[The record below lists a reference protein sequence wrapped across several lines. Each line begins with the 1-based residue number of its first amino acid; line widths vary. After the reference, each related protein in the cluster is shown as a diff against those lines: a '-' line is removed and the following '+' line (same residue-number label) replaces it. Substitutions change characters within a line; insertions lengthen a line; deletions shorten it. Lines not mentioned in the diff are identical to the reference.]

1 MRRIATAG
9 SLALLAMMFLLHPGQ
24 ARAATSCSASVGG
37 ISFGTVDPSGTTDV
51 SAVVTLSCDSS
62 GLQALGTVYVNAC
75 LLLGTGSGGS
85 SLSPRTL
92 RNGFGDTIE
101 YNVYRGSGYVNVWGN
116 TPATWLPLQ
125 LSIPV
130 ILLGGS
136 GSTSATVQA
145 RIPSQPG
152 LAAGTYSS
160 SFDGIHTELRYR
172 YDEPLVLI
180 GSSMPAS
187 CESGG
192 DGGATGIPFAMFT
205 VTASVA
211 DQCVISTATDL
222 DFGTVP
228 GLISAPIDQTSSV
241 TLACTRRTPWHLAL
255 DDGQNAAGGVRRMR
269 LGSSSSHVAYE
280 LYRDPGRT
288 QRWGGAIGAD
298 TAAGTGEGTPQTVTV
313 YGRVPA
319 PQAVPAGQYQ
329 DVVRVT
335 ITY

>member
-62 GLQALGTVYVNAC
+62 GLQVLGTVYVNAC

-222 DFGTVP
+222 DFGPAACAGCGWAAPPATWP
-228 GLISAPIDQTSSV
+228 TSSTATRAGPSAGAGPSAPTPPPGPAKA
-241 TLACTRRTPWHLAL
+241 LPRRSPC
-255 DDGQNAAGGVRRMR
+255 
-269 LGSSSSHVAYE
+269 
-280 LYRDPGRT
+280 
-288 QRWGGAIGAD
+288 
-298 TAAGTGEGTPQTVTV
+298 TAASRP
-313 YGRVPA
+313 RRRCRPA
-319 PQAVPAGQYQ
+319 STRTWSG
-329 DVVRVT
+329 
-335 ITY
+335 

>member
-1 MRRIATAG
+1 MPAPR
-9 SLALLAMMFLLHPGQ
+9 LLRLLP
-24 ARAATSCSASVGG
+24 AAVLLMAAATSEAASLQVAP
-37 ISFGTVDPSGTTDV
+37 TQVRV
-51 SAVVTLSCDSS
+51 SAGRAADGLTLANNGSS
-62 GLQALGTVYVNAC
+62 PLQAQVRAYLWTQQDGEDVLVPTRDIAV
-75 LLLGTGSGGS
+75 
-85 SLSPRTL
+85 SPPM
-92 RNGFGDTIE
+92 
-101 YNVYRGSGYVNVWGN
+101 V
-116 TPATWLPLQ
+116 
-125 LSIPV
+125 
-130 ILLGGS
+130 
-136 GSTSATVQA
+136 
-145 RIPSQPG
+145 G
-152 LAAGTYSS
+152 LA
-160 SFDGIHTELRYR
+160 
-172 YDEPLVLI
+172 
-180 GSSMPAS
+180 
-187 CESGG
+187 
-192 DGGATGIPFAMFT
+192 GGATQLVRVVRLGPPPQDGAEAAYRILVDELPP
-205 VTASVA
+205 A
-211 DQCVISTATDL
+211 DDT
-222 DFGTVP
+222 GRKP